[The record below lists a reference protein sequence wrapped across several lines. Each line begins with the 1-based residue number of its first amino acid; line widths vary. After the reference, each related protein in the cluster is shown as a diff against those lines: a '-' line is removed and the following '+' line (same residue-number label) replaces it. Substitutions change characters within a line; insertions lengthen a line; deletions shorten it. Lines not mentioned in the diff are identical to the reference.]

1 MSREH
6 DEERKNR
13 IINEVIVD
21 CYNEGEKMTGWFY
34 YMYDGLTFPMTGLA
48 NIPTTSG
55 KTVQKKVKI
64 IKIDPRSEQGN
75 PIRIG
80 ITEGGSRQISFISLE
95 DLSRIETSDENLDII
110 NDWLYWHNF
119 ELL

>member
-1 MSREH
+1 MPKIH
-6 DEERKNR
+6 DEERENR
-13 IINEVIVD
+13 IIHEVIVD
-21 CYNEGEKMTGWFY
+21 CYDDSEEQMGWFY
-34 YMYDGLTFPMTGLA
+34 YMYDGLTFPFNGLA

-64 IKIDPRSEQGN
+64 MKIDPKSEEGN

-80 ITEGGSRQISFISLE
+80 VTENGSRQISFISLE
-95 DLSRIETSDENLDII
+95 DLSRVETSDENLDII
-110 NDWLYWHNF
+110 NDWLYWHDF